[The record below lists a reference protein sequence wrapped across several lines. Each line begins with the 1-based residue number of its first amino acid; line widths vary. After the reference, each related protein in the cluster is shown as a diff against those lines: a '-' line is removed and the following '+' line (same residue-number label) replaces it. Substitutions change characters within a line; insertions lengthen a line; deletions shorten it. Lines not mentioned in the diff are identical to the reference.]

1 MSDILDQIDAAIEDA
16 EGYIEWHG
24 GSADSAEWHAD
35 GSHEVQ
41 IGGHYYATDQPT
53 QSLLQRPMS
62 RGGICGERNIMPIGR
77 FEAYLPLIDHRPNLE
92 DMRQRLDHH
101 IREAMA
107 LYRLQNVVPPD
118 QWDETL
124 QAVHDAAQA
133 AGTSV
138 AELAEV
144 ITRVVMRGDL
154 DLRSMPVTPA
164 SATPTSDSNA

>member
-1 MSDILDQIDAAIEDA
+1 MSDILAQIDAAIEDA
-16 EGYIEWHG
+16 EGYVEWHG
-24 GSADSAEWHAD
+24 STDSAEWHAD

-41 IGGHYYATDQPT
+41 IGGHYYATDRPSQHH
-53 QSLLQRPMS
+53 LVERPMS
-62 RGGICGERNIMPIGR
+62 RGGICGERDIARIER
-77 FEAYLPLIDHRPNLE
+77 FEAYLPSRALE

-124 QAVHDAAQA
+124 QAVRDAAQA